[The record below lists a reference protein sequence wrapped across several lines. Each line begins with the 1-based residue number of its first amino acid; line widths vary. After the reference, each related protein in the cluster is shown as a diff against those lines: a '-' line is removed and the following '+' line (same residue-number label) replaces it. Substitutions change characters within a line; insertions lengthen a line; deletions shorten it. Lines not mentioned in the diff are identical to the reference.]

1 MCIMFFCCNHQVK
14 QFNSFYIPT
23 ENFKYKIALIAYCP
37 HCGSALYKEMKTSFN
52 DIKHISKQ
60 RKGEEAQKLIS
71 KALFNRL
78 IFFEKA
84 KTGNKQDQNWFYGDF
99 SKTREKDENGNP
111 IYLQLRCNFNREY
124 EILNKVRVKYY

>member
-37 HCGSALYKEMKTSFN
+37 HCGSALYKEKKTSFD

-84 KTGNKQDQNWFYGDF
+84 KTGNKQDQNGFTVILVKHVKKM
-99 SKTREKDENGNP
+99 KTETPYICNLGVILIGNMK
-111 IYLQLRCNFNREY
+111 F
-124 EILNKVRVKYY
+124 

>member
-1 MCIMFFCCNHQVK
+1 
-14 QFNSFYIPT
+14 
-23 ENFKYKIALIAYCP
+23 
-37 HCGSALYKEMKTSFN
+37 MKTSFD

-124 EILNKVRVKYY
+124 EILNTDRVMYY